1 MLAAE
6 RMQRP
11 APGAARA
18 TPRELASVQYLRAVA
33 ALLVVYYHAVN
44 HFPGIPAPVR
54 REVGLAGVDLFFAI
68 SGFVMVLTTADNRYT
83 TAQFL
88 ARRVIRIVPLYWC
101 FTFLMAALLLLV
113 PEAFA
118 RSRFTLEHFLLSL
131 LFVPHQNPGEAGAIT
146 PMVKLGWTLNY
157 EMLFYLLF
165 GLCMGLRP
173 LRRSLLTTAMLAT
186 ISALCTVI
194 KAPPLPLRFWGNLIV
209 FEFALGMLVGH
220 AYVAGWLR
228 RLPARGAT
236 ALLVASAASIVW
248 GAAFGTDV
256 HRLFTFGP
264 SCTALL
270 VAMLALEEAGALP
283 RLRPVRFLGDASYS
297 LYLSHFFAVIALQKG
312 WRLLGLP
319 SEGYAA
325 TLTFIGLCL
334 ATSGA
339 LAGVIY
345 VTLERPMLTS
355 MRTRLLGGRP
365 RHAPR
370 HPTHR

>member
-1 MLAAE
+1 MLAVE
-6 RMQRP
+6 RMPRP
-11 APGAARA
+11 AAGAARTA
-18 TPRELASVQYLRAVA
+18 PHELASVQYLRAVA
-33 ALLVVYYHAVN
+33 ALLVVYFHAVN
-44 HFPGIPAPVR
+44 HYPGIPAPVR
-54 REVGLAGVDLFFAI
+54 RDVGLAGVDLFFAI
-68 SGFVMVLTTADNRYT
+68 SGFVMVLTTANNRYT
-83 TAQFL
+83 VAQFL

-113 PEAFA
+113 PEAFG
-118 RSRFTLEHFLLSL
+118 RSRFTLEHLARSL
-131 LFVPHQNPGEAGAIT
+131 LFVPHENPGEAGAIT

-173 LRRSLLTTAMLAT
+173 LRRSLVTTALLAT
-186 ISALCTVI
+186 VGALCAAI
-194 KAPPLPLRFWGNLIV
+194 EAPPPPLRFWGNLIV

-228 RLPARGAT
+228 RIPARVAT
-236 ALLVASAASIVW
+236 AVLVASVASIVW
-248 GAAFGTDV
+248 VVGLGTDV
-256 HRLFTFGP
+256 HRLFTFAP
-264 SCTALL
+264 SCAALL

-283 RLRPVRFLGDASYS
+283 DLRLVRFLGDASYS
-297 LYLSHFFAVIALQKG
+297 LYLSHFFAVVALQKG

-319 SEGYAA
+319 SGGYAA

-339 LAGVIY
+339 LAGVIF

-355 MRTRLLGGRP
+355 MRTRLLGGHSR
-365 RHAPR
+365 RAPR
-370 HPTHR
+370 HPASR